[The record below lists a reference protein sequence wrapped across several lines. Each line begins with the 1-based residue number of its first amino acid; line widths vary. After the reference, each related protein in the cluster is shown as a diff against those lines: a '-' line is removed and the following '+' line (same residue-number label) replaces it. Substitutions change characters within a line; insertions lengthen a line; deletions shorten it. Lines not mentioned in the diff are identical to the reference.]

1 MSSIAEQLAKAIA
14 EHDGVLPLDAALV
27 ARDWLP
33 AGRRLGLREDQY
45 DVGDRGTICE
55 RWLGSTTYADNAVG
69 PDDEGISYIRP
80 AGGSPI
86 NLAEAVS
93 ADPIAILGQ
102 DYARSH
108 SGLGRLAKIFDFAA
122 RIPFHIHPPK
132 DEAAK
137 VGRNSKDEAY
147 YFPSGVGMGPH
158 PETFF
163 GLHPGIASSRDTDL
177 LLDQLVAWNSDDILQ
192 YARAYKQ
199 MPEDGFFLPSG
210 VLHAP
215 GTALTIELQEDSDT
229 LAMFQALNAGK
240 IISKDL
246 LFKDVSETDRHERG
260 EAALLDW
267 LDWEAN
273 GDPYFYENRHIPP
286 VVFDESESGSEA
298 WIFYGST
305 KFSGKRLIIRPGQ
318 SYTCRER
325 GVFNLLVWR
334 GEGRI
339 GGQQVVGNAPGS
351 DELLVV
357 HDRAVEDLE
366 YTNTG
371 ATDMTVIKFFGPDIN
386 PDAPSLKSAGHEAI
400 RGA

>member
-1 MSSIAEQLAKAIA
+1 MSSIAEQLAKAVA

-33 AGRRLGLREDQY
+33 AGRRLGLGEDQY
-45 DVGDRGTICE
+45 DVGERGTICE
-55 RWLGSTTYADNAVG
+55 RWLGSTTHADNAVG

-80 AGGSPI
+80 ASGAPI
-86 NLAEAVS
+86 SLAEAIS
-93 ADPIAILGQ
+93 ADPAAILGQ

-108 SGLGRLAKIFDFAA
+108 GGLGRLAKIYDFAA

-132 DEAAK
+132 DQAAK

-147 YFPSGVGMGPH
+147 YFPAGVEMGAH

-163 GLHPGIASSRDTDL
+163 GLHPGIAASRRADL
-177 LLDQLVAWNSDDILQ
+177 LLDQLTAWDSDDILQ

-246 LFKDVSETDRHERG
+246 LYKDVSETDREERG

-267 LDWEAN
+267 LDWDAN

-286 VVFDESESGSEA
+286 AVFHESESGSEA

-305 KFSGKRLIIRPGQ
+305 KFSGKRLVVRPGQ
-318 SYTCRER
+318 TYTCREH

-339 GGQQVVGNAPGS
+339 GGQQVLGNTPGS

-357 HDRAVEDLE
+357 HDRAIQDLE

-371 ATDMTVIKFFGPDIN
+371 TTDMTIIKFFGPDIN
-386 PDAPSLKSAGHEAI
+386 PDAPIH
-400 RGA
+400 

>member
-1 MSSIAEQLAKAIA
+1 MSTSSQLAAAIA
-14 EHDGVLPLDAALV
+14 KHQGVLPLQAALV

-33 AGRRLGLREDQY
+33 AGRRLGLREDEY
-45 DVGDRGTICE
+45 DVGQRGTICE
-55 RWLGSTTYADNAVG
+55 RWLGSTTHADNNVG
-69 PDDEGISYIRP
+69 PTDEGVSHIVVDGQS
-80 AGGSPI
+80 I
-86 NLAEAVS
+86 NLADAV
-93 ADPIAILGQ
+93 AGDPAAILGAE
-102 DYARSH
+102 YAASH
-108 SGLGRLAKIFDFAA
+108 DGLGRLAKIYDFGA
-122 RIPFHIHPPK
+122 RIPYHVHPPK
-132 DEAAK
+132 EQASR

-147 YFPSGVGMGPH
+147 YFPSDVDMGAH

-163 GLHPGIASSRDTDL
+163 GVHPGIAEDHLHDL
-177 LLDQLVAWNSDDILQ
+177 LLDELVAWDSDNILQ
-192 YARAYKQ
+192 HARAYKQ

-210 VLHAP
+210 ILHAP

-246 LFKDVSETDRHERG
+246 LFKDVSDQDRAQRG

-286 VVFDESESGSEA
+286 VVFHESEAATEA

-305 KFSGKRLIIRPGQ
+305 KFSGKRLIVKPGQ
-318 SYTCRER
+318 SYRSQEN

-334 GEGRI
+334 GQGKI
-339 GGQQVVGNAPGS
+339 GGQTVLGGRPGS

-357 HDRAVEDLE
+357 HDRAVQPLDYVNTSDTDLI
-366 YTNTG
+366 
-371 ATDMTVIKFFGPDIN
+371 VIKFFGPDLN
-386 PDAPSLKSAGHEAI
+386 PEAPTLTQ
-400 RGA
+400 R